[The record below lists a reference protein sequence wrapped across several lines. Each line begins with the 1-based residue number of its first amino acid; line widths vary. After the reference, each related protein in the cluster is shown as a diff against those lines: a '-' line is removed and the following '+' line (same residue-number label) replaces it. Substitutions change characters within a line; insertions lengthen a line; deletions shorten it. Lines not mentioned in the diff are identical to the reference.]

1 MVLGLTTFAWI
12 HTILSL
18 VALVAGIV
26 VVKELLGSRIPPG
39 WTALFLVTAIATS
52 ATGFGFPFD
61 RFIDSHWTGIA
72 ALVALALV
80 ILARYVLGL
89 AGAGR
94 WIYAVG
100 MVLSL
105 YFLAV
110 VAVAQLFKKVPALT
124 AMAPTQSEPPFLVA
138 QLVTLAI
145 FGWLAIAAARKFRPV
160 A

>member
-1 MVLGLTTFAWI
+1 MVLGLSTFAWI

-18 VALVAGIV
+18 VALAAGV
-26 VVKELLGSRIPPG
+26 TVVKELLGSRMSGG
-39 WTALFLVTAIATS
+39 WTALFLVTAFATS

-61 RFIDSHWTGIA
+61 RLIDSHWTGIA

-80 ILARYVLGL
+80 IVARYVFGL
-89 AGAGR
+89 AGAWR

-105 YFLAV
+105 YFLVV

-124 AMAPTQSEPPFLVA
+124 AMAPTQTEPPFLVA
-138 QLVTLAI
+138 QLVVLAL
-145 FGWLAIAAARKFRPV
+145 FAVLLIAAARKFRPAV
-160 A
+160 